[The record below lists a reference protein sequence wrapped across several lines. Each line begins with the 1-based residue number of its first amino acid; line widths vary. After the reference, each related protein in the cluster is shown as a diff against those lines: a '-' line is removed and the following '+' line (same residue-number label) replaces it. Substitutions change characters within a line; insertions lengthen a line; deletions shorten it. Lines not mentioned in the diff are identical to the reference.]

1 MSGQIDTAAVV
12 LSWCRDR
19 NASIIF
25 GRDGTVAIRVGRSS
39 SRGATLVEAWREA
52 VDAYRRRVP

>member
-1 MSGQIDTAAVV
+1 MSGQVDTAGLV
-12 LSWCRDR
+12 LTWCSAR

-25 GRDGTVAIRVGRSS
+25 GRDGTVTIRVGRAS
-39 SRGATLVEAWREA
+39 SRGGTLVEAWREA